1 MSWVENIK
9 EIFTPTGFFSS
20 LSIIQ
25 GRKRKYGDKEP
36 VRIEKHHFQ
45 CLVPSVVN
53 LDGSH

>member
-1 MSWVENIK
+1 MSRVENIK
-9 EIFTPTGFFSS
+9 EIFTPTGFLSS

-25 GRKRKYGDKEP
+25 GHKRKDCDKEP

-45 CLVPSVVN
+45 CLIPSVVN